1 MKRILAALAGVLLCA
16 VALLAGTSCGTP
28 DLSYEGQKAAYDGI
42 IAEYTALL
50 KAKQNGEILT
60 PPDTAGMS
68 EGEAAIAEAVFETA
82 SACENPEKMAYTYK
96 DMDGN
101 GTLELLFLTS
111 PMDLQA
117 IFALD
122 GQTPV
127 LLACTDKDKDESWY
141 YDAEGRVYSTV
152 HTILDMEKKQIEATG
167 IHFHVEGAELVQ
179 DVQYVL
185 TWFVVNN
192 RPTSTEYF
200 EVVDGTRQPID
211 ESRYNELS
219 ADYNRVHDYS
229 GFQSIQRKLNA
240 PRMIF
245 LLDEQTETP
254 PTVDF
259 STYEAIR
266 ETYKAIST
274 RLEDYDT
281 DAWLAGKYDNL
292 FTYPDDVAY
301 SYYQHLLYAAY
312 RGGTCEGYDEID
324 LNGDGTDE
332 LVILNEDYAIKAIFT
347 QKNGMPVLLGAFG
360 YETCWLDGQGLI
372 HIDRNDGYELEYSVY
387 ELTKEGDY
395 NTVYSILMTE
405 DGNRYLVKDGEKKQ
419 ITFEESL
426 DRLYNEYYPYTEP
439 FTANEHTR
447 LASDLTYTP
456 LTASDED
463 PVKVAV
469 TKSWNKHANL
479 DKTSGEPYGAFS
491 NAYLTFDAVTDT
503 QMTLQIRYAYTV
515 FFPDPERE
523 DYMLD
528 ETYNFGWDIT
538 TRAENGVFAFDVS
551 GEIKGHLEFG
561 NTCLWLVIEESSNEW
576 FPVGYHCYEVY
587 TPGK

>member
-1 MKRILAALAGVLLCA
+1 MKHLAKYAAVLLLC
-16 VALLAGTSCGTP
+16 VLALLAFTACGGMTP
-28 DLSYEGQKAAYDGI
+28 EQQKEAYTPI
-42 IAEYTALL
+42 IEQYTALL
-50 KAKQNGEILT
+50 TAKQNGETLT
-60 PPDTAGMS
+60 PPDTTGMS

-122 GQTPV
+122 GKAPV
-127 LLACTDKDKDESWY
+127 LLACDDGEKDEDWY
-141 YDAEGRVYSTV
+141 FDAEGRVYSTV

-179 DVQYVL
+179 DVQYIL

-211 ESRYNELS
+211 EARYSELS

-259 STYEAIR
+259 STYEAIC

-281 DAWLAGKYDNL
+281 DDWLAGKYDNL

-324 LNGDGTDE
+324 LNGDGMDE
-332 LVILNEDYAIKAIFT
+332 LVILNEDYVIKAIFT

-387 ELTKEGDY
+387 ELTKKGDY
-395 NTVYSILMTE
+395 NPVYSILMTE

-439 FTANEHTR
+439 FGAHEHTR
-447 LASDLTYTP
+447 VAPDLTYTP
-456 LTASDED
+456 LTPPTEDLTLAGTGKTWQKNAS
-463 PVKVAV
+463 
-469 TKSWNKHANL
+469 L
-479 DKTSGEPYGAFS
+479 DKTSGKEFGAWS
-491 NAYLTFDAVTDT
+491 NTYLTFDTVTDT
-503 QMTLQIRYAYTV
+503 QMNLHIRYEFSFHY
-515 FFPDPERE
+515 PDPDRE
-523 DYMLD
+523 NYLLVDTTESQL
-528 ETYNFGWDIT
+528 DIT
-538 TRAENGVFAFDVS
+538 ATIQDGVLVFD
-551 GEIKGHLEFG
+551 GGGIKGHIEFG
-561 NTCLWLVIEESSNEW
+561 QKYLWLVIEEGNDER
-576 FPVGYHCYEVY
+576 FPVGYHCYGVY
-587 TPGK
+587 TPEE

>member
-1 MKRILAALAGVLLCA
+1 MKRFAKYAAVLLLC
-16 VALLAGTSCGTP
+16 VLALLAFTACGGMTP
-28 DLSYEGQKAAYDGI
+28 EQQKEAYTPI
-42 IAEYTALL
+42 IEQYTALL
-50 KAKQNGEILT
+50 TAKQNGETLT
-60 PPDTAGMS
+60 PPDTTGMS

-82 SACENPEKMAYTYK
+82 SACENPEKMVYTYK

-122 GQTPV
+122 GKAPV
-127 LLACTDKDKDESWY
+127 LLACDDGEKDEDWY
-141 YDAEGRVYSTV
+141 FDAEGRVYSTV

-179 DVQYVL
+179 DVQYIL

-211 ESRYNELS
+211 EARYSELS

-281 DAWLAGKYDNL
+281 DDWLAGKYDNL

-324 LNGDGTDE
+324 LNGDGMDE
-332 LVILNEDYAIKAIFT
+332 LVILNEDYVIKAIFT

-387 ELTKEGDY
+387 ELTKKGDY
-395 NTVYSILMTE
+395 NPVYSILMTE

-426 DRLYNEYYPYTEP
+426 DRLYNEYYTYTEP
-439 FTANEHTR
+439 FGAHEHTR
-447 LASDLTYTP
+447 VASDLTYTP
-456 LTASDED
+456 LTPPTEDLTLAGTGKTWQKNAS
-463 PVKVAV
+463 
-469 TKSWNKHANL
+469 L
-479 DKTSGEPYGAFS
+479 DKTSGKEFGAWS
-491 NAYLTFDAVTDT
+491 NTYLTFDTVTDT
-503 QMTLQIRYAYTV
+503 QMNLHIRYEFSFHY
-515 FFPDPERE
+515 PDPDRE
-523 DYMLD
+523 NYLLVDTTESQL
-528 ETYNFGWDIT
+528 DIT
-538 TRAENGVFAFDVS
+538 ATIQDGVLVFD
-551 GEIKGHLEFG
+551 GGGIKGHIEFG
-561 NTCLWLVIEESSNEW
+561 QKYLWLVIEEGNDER
-576 FPVGYHCYEVY
+576 FPVGYHCYGVY
-587 TPGK
+587 TPEE

>member
-1 MKRILAALAGVLLCA
+1 MRHLAKYAAVLLLC
-16 VALLAGTSCGTP
+16 VLALLAFTACGP
-28 DLSYEGQKAAYDGI
+28 KDYEKQKAAYNDI
-42 IAEYTALL
+42 IEQYTALL
-50 KAKQNGEILT
+50 TAKQNGETLT
-60 PPDTAGMS
+60 PPDTTGMS

-122 GQTPV
+122 GKAPV
-127 LLACTDKDKDESWY
+127 LLACDDGEKDEDWY
-141 YDAEGRVYSTV
+141 FDAEGRVYSTV

-167 IHFHVEGAELVQ
+167 IHFHVEGAKLVQ
-179 DVQYVL
+179 DVQYIL

-211 ESRYNELS
+211 EARYSELS
-219 ADYNRVHDYS
+219 ADYNRVRDYS

-281 DAWLAGKYDNL
+281 DDWLAGKYDNL

-324 LNGDGTDE
+324 LNGDGMDE
-332 LVILNEDYAIKAIFT
+332 LVILNEDYVIKAIFT
-347 QKNGMPVLLGAFG
+347 QKNGTPVLLGAFG

-387 ELTKEGDY
+387 ELTKKGDY
-395 NTVYSILMTE
+395 NPVYSILMTE

-447 LASDLTYTP
+447 VASDLTYTP
-456 LTASDED
+456 LTLPTEDLTLAGTGKTWQKNAS
-463 PVKVAV
+463 
-469 TKSWNKHANL
+469 L
-479 DKTSGEPYGAFS
+479 DKTSGKEFGAWS
-491 NAYLTFDAVTDT
+491 NTYLTFDTVTDT
-503 QMTLQIRYAYTV
+503 QINLHIRYEFSFHY
-515 FFPDPERE
+515 PDPDRE
-523 DYMLD
+523 NYLLVDTTESQL
-528 ETYNFGWDIT
+528 DIT
-538 TRAENGVFAFDVS
+538 ATIQDGVLVFD
-551 GEIKGHLEFG
+551 GGGIKGHIEFG
-561 NTCLWLVIEESSNEW
+561 QKYLWLVIEEGNDER
-576 FPVGYHCYEVY
+576 FPVGYHCYGVY
-587 TPGK
+587 TPEE

>member
-1 MKRILAALAGVLLCA
+1 
-16 VALLAGTSCGTP
+16 
-28 DLSYEGQKAAYDGI
+28 
-42 IAEYTALL
+42 
-50 KAKQNGEILT
+50 
-60 PPDTAGMS
+60 
-68 EGEAAIAEAVFETA
+68 
-82 SACENPEKMAYTYK
+82 
-96 DMDGN
+96 
-101 GTLELLFLTS
+101 
-111 PMDLQA
+111 
-117 IFALD
+117 
-122 GQTPV
+122 
-127 LLACTDKDKDESWY
+127 
-141 YDAEGRVYSTV
+141 
-152 HTILDMEKKQIEATG
+152 
-167 IHFHVEGAELVQ
+167 
-179 DVQYVL
+179 
-185 TWFVVNN
+185 
-192 RPTSTEYF
+192 
-200 EVVDGTRQPID
+200 
-211 ESRYNELS
+211 
-219 ADYNRVHDYS
+219 
-229 GFQSIQRKLNA
+229 
-240 PRMIF
+240 MIF

-324 LNGDGTDE
+324 LNGDGMDE
-332 LVILNEDYAIKAIFT
+332 LVILNEDYVIKAIFT
-347 QKNGMPVLLGAFG
+347 QKNGTPVLLGAFG

-387 ELTKEGDY
+387 ELTKEGEY
-395 NTVYSILMTE
+395 NPVYSILMTE

-503 QMTLQIRYAYTV
+503 QMTLRIRYAYTV

-523 DYMLD
+523 DYLLD
-528 ETYNFGWDIT
+528 ETYNFGWAIT
-538 TRAENGVFAFDVS
+538 ARAENGVFSFDN
-551 GEIKGHLEFG
+551 GIIKGHLEFG
-561 NTCLWLVIEESSNEW
+561 NTCLWLVIEESNEEW
-576 FPVGYHCYEVY
+576 LPAGYHCYRVY
-587 TPGK
+587 TSEDSID

>member
-1 MKRILAALAGVLLCA
+1 MKHLAKYAAVLLLC
-16 VALLAGTSCGTP
+16 VLALLAFTACGGMTP
-28 DLSYEGQKAAYDGI
+28 EQQKEAYTPI
-42 IAEYTALL
+42 IEQYTALL
-50 KAKQNGEILT
+50 TAKQNGETLT
-60 PPDTAGMS
+60 PPDTTGMS

-122 GQTPV
+122 GKAPV
-127 LLACTDKDKDESWY
+127 LLACDDGEKDEDWY
-141 YDAEGRVYSTV
+141 FDAEGRVYSTV

-179 DVQYVL
+179 DVQYIL

-211 ESRYNELS
+211 EARYSELS

-281 DAWLAGKYDNL
+281 DD
-292 FTYPDDVAY
+292 
-301 SYYQHLLYAAY
+301 
-312 RGGTCEGYDEID
+312 
-324 LNGDGTDE
+324 
-332 LVILNEDYAIKAIFT
+332 
-347 QKNGMPVLLGAFG
+347 
-360 YETCWLDGQGLI
+360 
-372 HIDRNDGYELEYSVY
+372 
-387 ELTKEGDY
+387 
-395 NTVYSILMTE
+395 
-405 DGNRYLVKDGEKKQ
+405 
-419 ITFEESL
+419 
-426 DRLYNEYYPYTEP
+426 
-439 FTANEHTR
+439 
-447 LASDLTYTP
+447 
-456 LTASDED
+456 
-463 PVKVAV
+463 
-469 TKSWNKHANL
+469 
-479 DKTSGEPYGAFS
+479 
-491 NAYLTFDAVTDT
+491 
-503 QMTLQIRYAYTV
+503 
-515 FFPDPERE
+515 
-523 DYMLD
+523 
-528 ETYNFGWDIT
+528 
-538 TRAENGVFAFDVS
+538 
-551 GEIKGHLEFG
+551 
-561 NTCLWLVIEESSNEW
+561 
-576 FPVGYHCYEVY
+576 
-587 TPGK
+587 

>member
-1 MKRILAALAGVLLCA
+1 MMKRILCILLTAILLLPALCA
-16 VALLAGTSCGTP
+16 CGSMTP
-28 DLSYEGQKAAYDGI
+28 EQQKEAYTPI
-42 IAEYTALL
+42 IEQYTALL
-50 KAKQNGEILT
+50 TAKQNGETLT
-60 PPDTAGMS
+60 PPDTTGMS

-111 PMDLQA
+111 PRDLQA

-122 GQTPV
+122 GKAPV
-127 LLACTDKDKDESWY
+127 LLACDDGEKDEDWY
-141 YDAEGRVYSTV
+141 FDAEGRVYSTV

-179 DVQYVL
+179 DVQYIL

-211 ESRYNELS
+211 EARYNELS

-281 DAWLAGKYDNL
+281 DDWLAGKYDNL

-324 LNGDGTDE
+324 LNGDGLDE
-332 LVILNEDYAIKAIFT
+332 LVILNEDYVIKAIFT
-347 QKNGMPVLLGAFG
+347 QKNGTPVLLGAFG

-387 ELTKEGDY
+387 ELTKKGDY
-395 NTVYSILMTE
+395 NPVYSILMTE

-456 LTASDED
+456 LTLPTEDLTLAGTGKTWQKNAS
-463 PVKVAV
+463 
-469 TKSWNKHANL
+469 L
-479 DKTSGEPYGAFS
+479 DKTSGKEFGAWS
-491 NAYLTFDAVTDT
+491 NTYLTFDTVTDT
-503 QMTLQIRYAYTV
+503 QMNLHIRYEFSFHY
-515 FFPDPERE
+515 PDPDRE
-523 DYMLD
+523 NYLLVDTTESQL
-528 ETYNFGWDIT
+528 DIT
-538 TRAENGVFAFDVS
+538 ATIQDGVLVFDV
-551 GEIKGHLEFG
+551 GGIKGHIEFG
-561 NTCLWLVIEESSNEW
+561 QKYLWLVIEEGNDER
-576 FPVGYHCYEVY
+576 FPVGYHCYGVY
-587 TPGK
+587 TPEE

>member
-1 MKRILAALAGVLLCA
+1 MKHIVKYTLALFICTL
-16 VALLAGTSCGTP
+16 ALLGLVACAPSE
-28 DLSYEGQKAAYDGI
+28 LSYEEQKTAYNGI
-42 IAEYTALL
+42 IEEYTALL
-50 KAKQNGEILT
+50 TAKQNGETLT
-60 PPDTAGMS
+60 PPDTTGMS

-122 GQTPV
+122 GKAPV
-127 LLACTDKDKDESWY
+127 LLACDDGEKDEDWY
-141 YDAEGRVYSTV
+141 FDAEGRVYSTV

-179 DVQYVL
+179 DVQYIL

-211 ESRYNELS
+211 EARYSELS

-281 DAWLAGKYDNL
+281 DDWLAGKYDNL

-324 LNGDGTDE
+324 LNGDGMDE
-332 LVILNEDYAIKAIFT
+332 LVILNEDYVIKAIFT

-387 ELTKEGDY
+387 ELTKKGDY
-395 NTVYSILMTE
+395 NPVYSILMTE

-439 FTANEHTR
+439 FGAHEHTR
-447 LASDLTYTP
+447 VASDLTYTP
-456 LTASDED
+456 LTLPTEDLTLAGTGKTWQKNAS
-463 PVKVAV
+463 
-469 TKSWNKHANL
+469 L
-479 DKTSGEPYGAFS
+479 DKTSGKEFGAWS
-491 NAYLTFDAVTDT
+491 NTYLTFDTVTDT
-503 QMTLQIRYAYTV
+503 QMNLHIRYEFSFHY
-515 FFPDPERE
+515 PDPDRE
-523 DYMLD
+523 NYLLVDTTESQL
-528 ETYNFGWDIT
+528 DIT
-538 TRAENGVFAFDVS
+538 ATIQDGVLVFD
-551 GEIKGHLEFG
+551 GGGIKGHIEFG
-561 NTCLWLVIEESSNEW
+561 QKYLWLVIEEGNDER
-576 FPVGYHCYEVY
+576 FPVGYHCYGVY
-587 TPGK
+587 TPEE

>member
-1 MKRILAALAGVLLCA
+1 MKHLAKYAAVLLLC
-16 VALLAGTSCGTP
+16 VLALLAFTACGGMTP
-28 DLSYEGQKAAYDGI
+28 EQQKEAYTPI
-42 IAEYTALL
+42 IEQYTALL
-50 KAKQNGEILT
+50 TAKQNGEELT
-60 PPDTAGMS
+60 VPDTEGMS
-68 EGEAAIAEAVFETA
+68 EGETAIALAVFEIANT
-82 SACENPEKMAYTYK
+82 CEIPEKMAYAYK

-111 PMDLQA
+111 PMDLHA

-122 GQTPV
+122 GKTPV
-127 LLACTDKDKDESWY
+127 LLACADGDVDENWY
-141 YDAEGRVYSTV
+141 YDAEGRVYSSVQTV
-152 HTILDMEKKQIEATG
+152 LDMETKQVEAIGT
-167 IHFHVEGAELVQ
+167 HFYVEGAKLVQ
-179 DVQYVL
+179 DVQYIL

-211 ESRYNELS
+211 EARYSELS

-281 DAWLAGKYDNL
+281 DDWLAGKYDNL

-301 SYYQHLLYAAY
+301 SYYQHLLYAVY

-324 LNGDGTDE
+324 LNGDGMDE
-332 LVILNEDYAIKAIFT
+332 LVILNEDYVIKAIFT

-387 ELTKEGDY
+387 ELTKKGDY
-395 NTVYSILMTE
+395 NPVYSILMTE

-426 DRLYNEYYPYTEP
+426 DRLYNEYYTYTEP
-439 FTANEHTR
+439 FGAHEHTR
-447 LASDLTYTP
+447 VASDLTYTP
-456 LTASDED
+456 LTPPTEDLTLAGTGKTWQKNAS
-463 PVKVAV
+463 
-469 TKSWNKHANL
+469 L
-479 DKTSGEPYGAFS
+479 DKTSGKEFGAWS
-491 NAYLTFDAVTDT
+491 NTYLTFDTVTDT
-503 QMTLQIRYAYTV
+503 QMNLHIRYEFSFHY
-515 FFPDPERE
+515 PDPDRE
-523 DYMLD
+523 NYLLVDTTESQL
-528 ETYNFGWDIT
+528 DIT
-538 TRAENGVFAFDVS
+538 ATIQDGVLVFD
-551 GEIKGHLEFG
+551 GGGIKGHIEFG
-561 NTCLWLVIEESSNEW
+561 QKYLWLVIEEGNDER
-576 FPVGYHCYEVY
+576 FPVGYHCYGVY
-587 TPGK
+587 TPEE

>member
-1 MKRILAALAGVLLCA
+1 MKRILCILLTAILLLPALCA
-16 VALLAGTSCGTP
+16 CGGMTP
-28 DLSYEGQKAAYDGI
+28 EQQKAAYNGI

-50 KAKQNGEILT
+50 KAKQNGETLT
-60 PPDTAGMS
+60 APDTTGMS

-82 SACENPEKMAYTYK
+82 SACENPEKMAYAYK

-122 GQTPV
+122 GKAPV
-127 LLACTDKDKDESWY
+127 LLACDDGEKDEDWY
-141 YDAEGRVYSTV
+141 FDAEGRVYSTV

-179 DVQYVL
+179 DVQYIL

-211 ESRYNELS
+211 EARYSELS

-281 DAWLAGKYDNL
+281 DDWLAGKYDNL

-312 RGGTCEGYDEID
+312 GGGTCEGYDEID
-324 LNGDGTDE
+324 LNGDGMDE
-332 LVILNEDYAIKAIFT
+332 LVILNEDYVIKAIFT

-387 ELTKEGDY
+387 ELTKKGDY
-395 NTVYSILMTE
+395 NPVYSILMTE

-447 LASDLTYTP
+447 VASDLTYTP
-456 LTASDED
+456 LTPPTEDLTLAGTGKTWQKNAS
-463 PVKVAV
+463 
-469 TKSWNKHANL
+469 L
-479 DKTSGEPYGAFS
+479 DKTSGKEFGAWS
-491 NAYLTFDAVTDT
+491 NTYLTFDAVTDT
-503 QMTLQIRYAYTV
+503 QMNLHIRYEFSFHY
-515 FFPDPERE
+515 PDPDRE
-523 DYMLD
+523 NYLLVDTTESQL
-528 ETYNFGWDIT
+528 DIT
-538 TRAENGVFAFDVS
+538 ATIQDGVLVFD
-551 GEIKGHLEFG
+551 GGGIKGHIEFG
-561 NTCLWLVIEESSNEW
+561 QKYLWLVIEEGNDER
-576 FPVGYHCYEVY
+576 FPVGYHCYGVY
-587 TPGK
+587 TLEE